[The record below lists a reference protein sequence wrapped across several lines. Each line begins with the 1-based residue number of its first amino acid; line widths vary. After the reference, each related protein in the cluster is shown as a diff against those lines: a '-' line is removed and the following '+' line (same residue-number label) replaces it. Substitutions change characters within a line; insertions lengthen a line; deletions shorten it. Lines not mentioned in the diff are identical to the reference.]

1 MQELARTQ
9 QIWGRTATS
18 VANRRRA
25 VLLHSEGGYPIH
37 LLVCE
42 YRNKLELTGV
52 LRKLGLLT
60 ALLFSLNLD
69 YGLARL
75 VMWAASL

>member
-1 MQELARTQ
+1 MQGLVIVQEIRQ
-9 QIWGRTATS
+9 RTATS
-18 VANRRRA
+18 EANLRQEVIR
-25 VLLHSEGGYPIH
+25 SECGYPIH
-37 LLVCE
+37 LAVYE
-42 YRNKLELTGV
+42 YRNNPELTVV

-60 ALLFSLNLD
+60 AMLLFSMSFY